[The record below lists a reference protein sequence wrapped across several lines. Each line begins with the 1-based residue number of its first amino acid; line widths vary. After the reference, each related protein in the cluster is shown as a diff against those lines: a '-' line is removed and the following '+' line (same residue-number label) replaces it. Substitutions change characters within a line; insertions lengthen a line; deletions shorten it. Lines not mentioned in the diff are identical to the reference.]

1 MHRLGSFSDMMRISS
16 SASNCTK
23 GVSFCSAVSE
33 KLAGEL
39 DPSLT
44 SRGEKPTMNTIL
56 INYIYS
62 SLVMSSVTLTHSLR
76 VACVVMSTGYNE
88 WL

>member
-1 MHRLGSFSDMMRISS
+1 MLQTVLRAFF
-16 SASNCTK
+16 
-23 GVSFCSAVSE
+23 FCSAVLE

-56 INYIYS
+56 INYIYYS
-62 SLVMSSVTLTHSLR
+62 SLVMSSVTLTHSLCL
-76 VACVVMSTGYNE
+76 ACVVMSTGYNE
-88 WL
+88 WFKGL

>member
-1 MHRLGSFSDMMRISS
+1 MHRLGSFFDMMRISS
-16 SASNCTK
+16 SVLNCTQ
-23 GVSFCSAVSE
+23 GVFFCSAVLE